1 MFFLGNHI
9 IKNPQACS
17 ARGASRSRGVPQAAW
32 SAGRPRPRLAESRR
46 AKTGGSAG
54 VLARAGELE
63 QFVDGGSVD
72 GHRSGGSPD
81 LSIVSVCDFFCTY
94 FCKLPLGNPWILVL
108 GILEHS

>member
-1 MFFLGNHI
+1 MFCLGNHI

-72 GHRSGGSPD
+72 GHRSGVSPD
-81 LSIVSVCDFFCTY
+81 LSIVSV
-94 FCKLPLGNPWILVL
+94 
-108 GILEHS
+108 